1 MRYRH
6 WIRKS
11 EHLNH
16 PLGVVVFIWVQMY
29 NLQSS
34 TKWRSANTVCTIVTR
49 SCAFFEGN
57 DAGLMFLPTGARLL
71 NGTFLHDNQHLEK
84 TIDLIFRLRKKLV
97 PDFPRRS
104 EDLCSCR

>member
-34 TKWRSANTVCTIVTR
+34 TKWRPANTVCTIVTR
-49 SCAFFEGN
+49 SFAFFEG
-57 DAGLMFLPTGARLL
+57 DDPG
-71 NGTFLHDNQHLEK
+71 
-84 TIDLIFRLRKKLV
+84 
-97 PDFPRRS
+97 
-104 EDLCSCR
+104 